1 MSIERK
7 PSDFERKLLLTPIRK
22 YLELKFH
29 ISVEKNETIGLKPP
43 YLIVGNHVTDWDPL
57 IINCYVDDSISF
69 VAASQV
75 FRHPVMGN
83 VLNYTGAIS
92 KTKSRA
98 DSSTIRNIIKAK
110 KANRVIGLFPEG
122 NRSWNGQTDELVF
135 STSKLIKS
143 LKIPVVAAT
152 IKGGYLSTPRWA
164 QSARQGEIRVSF
176 EQLFTENE
184 LENYTN
190 DEIHSKLNQA
200 LFHDEFAW
208 QQQVNIEFKGKQ
220 LANYLE
226 RYLYAC
232 PNCQQ
237 IGKMYSNEDRFSCR
251 DCLYEVK
258 YTNKGLFEQGTHQIK
273 FYTISAWGD
282 WQKNLLDAKL
292 TKGLKDIA
300 TIQEVDNEVKFAKIH
315 AGYKE
320 ELGTFK
326 IKCTDTEL
334 QFTNSTNSLAIE
346 LDRIES
352 VSLFKKLSMEFYHDG
367 HFYQLH
373 FLKDRAPVYLWYEM
387 ILLLK
392 EKRKLKET
400 N

>member
-22 YLELKFH
+22 YLELKFQ
-29 ISVEKNETIGLKPP
+29 ITVEKNETIGLKPP

-75 FRHPVMGN
+75 FRHPLLEK

-92 KTKSRA
+92 KTKSRV

-110 KANRVIGLFPEG
+110 KANRVIGIFPEG
-122 NRSWNGQTDELVF
+122 NRSWDGQTDELVF

-176 EQLFTENE
+176 EQIFNENE
-184 LENYTN
+184 LANLTN
-190 DEIHSKLNQA
+190 EEIHSKLNDA
-200 LFHDEFAW
+200 LFHDEVAW
-208 QQQVNIEFKGKQ
+208 QEQMNIEFKGKQ

-232 PNCQQ
+232 PNCHQ
-237 IGKMYSNEDRFSCR
+237 IGKMYSNEDRFTCKA
-251 DCLYEVK
+251 CQYEVT
-258 YTNKGLFEQGTHQIK
+258 YTKKGQFEQVTHPIK
-273 FYTISAWGD
+273 YRTIPTWGE

-292 TKGLKDIA
+292 SNGLEDIA
-300 TIQEVDNEVKFAKIH
+300 TVQELNNEIKFSKIH
-315 AGYKE
+315 SDHKE
-320 ELGTFK
+320 ELGTYK
-326 IKCTDTEL
+326 IQCTEKEL
-334 QFTNSTNSLAIE
+334 RLTNLTNSIAIE
-346 LDRIES
+346 LNRIES
-352 VSLFKKLSMEFYHDG
+352 VSLFKKLSMEFYYDG
-367 HFYQLH
+367 YFYQIH
-373 FLKDRAPVYLWYEM
+373 FLNDRAPVYFWYQM

-392 EKRKLKET
+392 EKK
-400 N
+400 